1 MNDLSLIEEYYN
13 KFIKD
18 VNYWI
23 PEGIYNINLELMHH
37 FDLLHFQPCQ
47 ENKDPII
54 TRYFQIIESSEKITL
69 INENFVVWIIPDK
82 TDQSS
87 FTYTFIALRDPNNQK
102 LQLEAAFVAS
112 GVYNTSKLI
121 LNVLEKFLAE
131 IQETEN
137 TLSKFKESA

>member
-1 MNDLSLIEEYYN
+1 MYDLSLIENYYK

-37 FDLLHFQPCQ
+37 FDLLHFQPFQ
-47 ENKDPII
+47 EKKDPII

-69 INENFVVWIIPDK
+69 VNDEFVVWIIPDK
-82 TDQSS
+82 IDQFSL
-87 FTYTFIALRDPNNQK
+87 TYTFIALTELSNQK
-102 LQLEAAFVAS
+102 IQLEVGFVAS

-131 IQETEN
+131 IQETQQ
-137 TLSKFKESA
+137 TLSKFEESA